1 MVKSL
6 QEEIQLLKNG
16 KNSKTSHTSPSQD
29 IQRSNS
35 KSLRSKGSNKPGGQL
50 GHEGRTLKISSTPDS
65 IIDYDEINY
74 CQNCSANIEQVPS
87 HRFESKQEVEI
98 PAVFPRYIE
107 HRSYQKTCA
116 CCGFINQSKLPDYLS
131 SSIQYSPAI
140 ESMVAYYHTYH
151 FLPSKRMAALFND
164 VFNLPISEGTI
175 DNMLTRFAIKVTPVY
190 EQIRHRV
197 SQSKVVGSDETG
209 SKIANQKGWFHT
221 WQTASLTF
229 IAASMNRGYETVK
242 DYFEDGFQQAT
253 LVSDCWA
260 AQLKTKAHRHQL
272 CIVHLQRELLSFID
286 ALKEDKWSLELKAV
300 FDQSIAIK
308 RQSISNGLSLYDT
321 QIKAIK
327 ASFQLLLEVDE
338 TGKHR
343 KLIAFIKRLRKHRD
357 SVFVFL
363 DDPQVPYENNASER
377 ALRMVKVKTKVS
389 GCFRTFEG
397 AVKFAKIRSVIDTA
411 IKNQQNIFDAL
422 LLLAKL
428 RTE

>member
-1 MVKSL
+1 M
-6 QEEIQLLKNG
+6 KNG

-35 KSLRSKGSNKPGGQL
+35 KSLRTKGTRPSGGQP
-50 GHEGRTLKISSTPDS
+50 GHEGITLKMSSTPDA
-65 IIDYDEINY
+65 IIDHDEINY
-74 CQNCSANIEQVPS
+74 CQNCSANIGQVPS
-87 HRFESKQEVEI
+87 HRFESKQEVVI
-98 PAVFPRYIE
+98 PAVFPQYIE
-107 HRSYQKTCA
+107 HRSYQKTCT
-116 CCGFINQSKLPDYLS
+116 CCGYISHSKLPDYLR

-151 FLPSKRMAALFND
+151 FLPSKRMAILFKE
-164 VFNLPISEGTI
+164 VFHLPISEGTI
-175 DNMLTRFAIKVTPVY
+175 DNMLTRFASKITPIY

-209 SKIANQKGWFHT
+209 SKVANKKGWFHT
-221 WQTASLTF
+221 WQTTHLTF

-242 DYFEDGFQQAT
+242 EYFSQGFQQAT

-286 ALKEDKWSLELKAV
+286 AFKEDKWSLELKV
-300 FDQSIAIK
+300 LFDQSIAVK
-308 RQSISNGLSLYDT
+308 RLSGSNGLSDDT
-321 QIKAIK
+321 EIQAIK
-327 ASFQLLLEVDE
+327 DRFQLLLDVDE

-343 KLIAFIKRLRKHRD
+343 KLVAFIKRLRKHRD

-363 DDPQVPYENNASER
+363 DNPQVPYQNNASER

-397 AVKFAKIRSVIDTA
+397 AVRFAKIRSVIDTN
-411 IKNQQNIFDAL
+411 IKNQQSTFDAL
-422 LLLAKL
+422 NLLAKL
-428 RTE
+428 RAE